1 MVPEH
6 PETFKEFMDKSKNK
20 KVKNSI
26 IHCFYEENEVNIEKM
41 IHDVFE
47 KAVNLNQFRLFIR
60 MVQKEIILETDFRS
74 FIEHCIFQDLVL
86 FDKSSKVL
94 SMGIDLLIEQKSP
107 QN

>member
-1 MVPEH
+1 MDFQEQKFKIEDILQPRLSLNAYSYASMVPEH

-74 FIEHCIFQDLVL
+74 FIEHCIF
-86 FDKSSKVL
+86 
-94 SMGIDLLIEQKSP
+94 
-107 QN
+107 